1 MLLTKKQMKTKQ
13 QTKQTK
19 QTNKKKTTEISLG
32 LCLPSWIKL
41 KLWDEFQP
49 C

>member
-19 QTNKKKTTEISLG
+19 QTKKKTTEISLG

>member
-1 MLLTKKQMKTKQ
+1 MLSTKKQMKTKQ

-19 QTNKKKTTEISLG
+19 QTKKTTEISLG